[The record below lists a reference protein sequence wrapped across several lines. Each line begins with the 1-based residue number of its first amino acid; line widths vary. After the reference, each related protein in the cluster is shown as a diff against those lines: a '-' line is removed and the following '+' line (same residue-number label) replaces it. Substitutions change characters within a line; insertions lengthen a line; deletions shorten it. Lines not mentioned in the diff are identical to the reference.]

1 MDAELAHAAG
11 RSPRAVLGLMEF
23 KVRASK
29 LVASARVSRSLVV
42 RRQYRVSD
50 PIGPCASA
58 DERKKLGLLASMV
71 HLNPLDLY
79 RDIERSE
86 H

>member
-1 MDAELAHAAG
+1 MELAQVAG

-29 LVASARVSRSLVV
+29 TVGPAKVSRALVV

-50 PIGPCASA
+50 PIGPCATA
-58 DERKKLGLLASMV
+58 EERQKLGLLASMV

-79 RDIERSE
+79 RDIERSQP
-86 H
+86 